1 MPTKPPSKPA
11 TNTAMSPSDWPKF
24 LGDLAEL
31 MENSA
36 LTELELEDE
45 SKAVRLSTRPSDQPA
60 AGYAMPVA
68 TTAATAPS
76 PPVAA
81 APSPAATDTNPDT
94 ADIQGAIRSPM
105 VGTVYLAPEP
115 GAPNFVSEGDQVKNG
130 QTLLIIEAMK
140 VMNPITATKAGVVK
154 KVLVENAQPVEF
166 DQPLIAID

>member
-11 TNTAMSPSDWPKF
+11 TNTAMSPSDWLKF
-24 LGDLAEL
+24 LRDLAEL
-31 MENSA
+31 MESSA

-45 SKAVRLSTRPSDQPA
+45 SKAVRLSTRPSD
-60 AGYAMPVA
+60 GYAMPV
-68 TTAATAPS
+68 TTATTAPS

-115 GAPNFVSEGDQVKNG
+115 GAPNFVSEGDQVKSG

-140 VMNPITATKAGVVK
+140 VMNPITATKTGVVK

-166 DQPLIAID
+166 DQPLITID